1 MIFSTL
7 MWSSHKNIHQ
17 KQKDRKKSRIFLAI
31 AGNEVFKQIL
41 LNDLP
46 NWNWKIGSQRKEY
59 WELNFYLEKRSKKTN
74 NLKKKKIK
82 TINQKNKLGRW
93 SFVNKDAGRRGQLI
107 IIIMFFFLNINFWG
121 CCWKQKLRFCSGSF
135 LLFKG
140 IDLAKEENKIFFHS
154 SFIVVF
160 SC

>member
-1 MIFSTL
+1 M
-7 MWSSHKNIHQ
+7 
-17 KQKDRKKSRIFLAI
+17 AI

-107 IIIMFFFLNINFWG
+107 IIMFFF
-121 CCWKQKLRFCSGSF
+121 
-135 LLFKG
+135 
-140 IDLAKEENKIFFHS
+140 
-154 SFIVVF
+154 
-160 SC
+160 